1 MNPQQIEAKVYGIAV
16 ENGKNVVL
24 LIVNGSKLTID
35 TNILGFAR
43 LAKAGVPVVS
53 VNACAKGE

>member
-1 MNPQQIEAKVYGIAV
+1 MEQQKVEAKVYGIAV
-16 ENGKNVVL
+16 EGGKNVVL
-24 LIVNGSKLTID
+24 LIINGSID

-53 VNACAKGE
+53 VNA